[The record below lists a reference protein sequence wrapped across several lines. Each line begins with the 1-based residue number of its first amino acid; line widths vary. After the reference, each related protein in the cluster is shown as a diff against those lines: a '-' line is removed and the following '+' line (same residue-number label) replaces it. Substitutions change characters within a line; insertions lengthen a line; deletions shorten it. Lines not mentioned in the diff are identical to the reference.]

1 MPERG
6 AERATER
13 GVAASDRMADRTTD
27 RTTDRGVAG
36 RVQRS
41 TPDLLRN
48 LRNTRVMV
56 FHPKDADGE
65 MLLQQLERI
74 GCQVVSMW
82 PPLPALPDT
91 VDVVFCAVRP
101 DHAAMRCPWMG
112 GEPQVPVIAVINYE
126 NPTVVDAALRLGAR
140 AMLVSPV
147 RSAGILSSLALAK
160 QAQAEWRELRRRVTR
175 LEQKLLSVN
184 QISEA
189 KAILVRTRQVSD
201 DEAYR
206 IIREQAMSKRTATE
220 DIARAII
227 HANGILSHATRPGR

>member
-1 MPERG
+1 MPERS
-6 AERATER
+6 ADRPADR
-13 GVAASDRMADRTTD
+13 GVATPDRTGE
-27 RTTDRGVAG
+27 RGVAG

-56 FHPKDADGE
+56 FHPKDVDGE
-65 MLLQQLERI
+65 MLVQQLERI

-82 PPLPALPDT
+82 PPLPELPDT

-101 DHAAMRCPWMG
+101 DHASMRCTWMG

-160 QAQAEWRELRRRVTR
+160 QAQAEWRELRRRIIR
-175 LEQKLLSVN
+175 LEQKLGSVN

-189 KAILVRTRQVSD
+189 RAILVRTHQVSD

-227 HANGILSHATRPGR
+227 HANGVLTHANRPGR